1 MLRYSNA
8 CVRGVTAQTGS
19 GMRIRPGTMLPAARR
34 VQEGVGRG
42 VLGRSILSASRA
54 PSGTWTRASVGA
66 GARGLA
72 TDATTATPRPPS
84 TTTTPAK
91 EQTLSKH
98 WKWGDLIARNRRKM
112 DLRDQAD
119 PREAQLLLDIAAA
132 GIAPKY
138 TGKEARTP
146 TVSQKAVE
154 MELKWLQDP
163 RELADRVARLLKGRQ
178 PALAAALVRRAQKER
193 MECGVAWNHL
203 MEHCMEKNAPM
214 AAFKFYNEMKKRGRR
229 PSSRTYTIMLNGLSH
244 IGDSKVQGVRPV
256 PTAFSIY
263 KSISAPNSAVERSII
278 HTNAMLNVCAR
289 HGDMETLWEVIS
301 DLPEEGPGAPNRM
314 TYTIILQAIRATTQR
329 DVDSLHPSQVDA
341 IIERKAEGVR
351 EGKRIWVDVI
361 TRWKNGRLE
370 IDHFLVNAMASLL
383 VYGASERDCYDALC
397 LFNQTMGIPIFA
409 RKPPDPRPSEQS
421 VYETAKR
428 APLFYEKNQETRD
441 PDEIPFEK
449 LEEPEEQK
457 EHDEKEKEE
466 DEELET
472 LEEEAEE
479 VENFDGLFDPV
490 VPADASHANERAEV
504 ASGPTYLKPDNAE
517 LSFILEAC
525 RLMTQA
531 VGAGKEYW
539 QHLTLEDHGYMI
551 QPDAHAF
558 HQYLRLLRVSRSSR
572 AALELLRDQMVPAK
586 KVEGKTFHIALS
598 CCRRDRSNVN
608 VFNSASEILDLMD
621 KNLVIPDPRAVDDYL
636 DLVEILAG
644 NPQWLMFLN
653 GLNADEEI
661 KRQKLNSVA
670 PALRYK
676 LRSIALANLRP
687 HIAKLY
693 DAMENGRVVK
703 TQTRSR
709 HIKVNNDGAI
719 VGYTALRAMVKTR
732 ALIDK
737 LLGPEYEKLRS
748 KADTELLKQE
758 TKKLRKFSDPEMVA
772 KFENTLVYATREQ
785 MKEFRA
791 REHEMEQE
799 QAEDLNEEKEQQEE
813 QKDKQEDEKK
823 GKQQTEEQLKQDE
836 QKEEQ
841 PKEQKNEDNEG

>member
-1 MLRYSNA
+1 
-8 CVRGVTAQTGS
+8 
-19 GMRIRPGTMLPAARR
+19 
-34 VQEGVGRG
+34 
-42 VLGRSILSASRA
+42 
-54 PSGTWTRASVGA
+54 
-66 GARGLA
+66 
-72 TDATTATPRPPS
+72 
-84 TTTTPAK
+84 
-91 EQTLSKH
+91 
-98 WKWGDLIARNRRKM
+98 
-112 DLRDQAD
+112 
-119 PREAQLLLDIAAA
+119 
-132 GIAPKY
+132 
-138 TGKEARTP
+138 
-146 TVSQKAVE
+146 
-154 MELKWLQDP
+154 
-163 RELADRVARLLKGRQ
+163 
-178 PALAAALVRRAQKER
+178 
-193 MECGVAWNHL
+193 
-203 MEHCMEKNAPM
+203 
-214 AAFKFYNEMKKRGRR
+214 MKKRGRR

-244 IGDSKVQGVRPV
+244 IGEAKVQRIRPV
-256 PTAFSIY
+256 RTAFSIY

-314 TYTIILQAIRATTQR
+314 TYTIILQAIRAITQR
-329 DVDSLHPSQVDA
+329 DVDSMHPSQVDG

-361 TRWKNGRLE
+361 TRWKNGQLE
-370 IDHFLVNAMASLL
+370 MDHFLVNAMASLL

-397 LFNQTMGIPIFA
+397 LINQTMGIPIFA

-428 APLFYEKNQETRD
+428 APLFYEKNQETQD
-441 PDEIPFEK
+441 PYEIPFEK

-457 EHDEKEKEE
+457 EHE
-466 DEELET
+466 EELET
-472 LEEEAEE
+472 LEEEVEE

-490 VPADASHANERAEV
+490 VPADASHANKRAEV

-531 VGAGKEYW
+531 IGAGKEYW
-539 QHLTLEDHGYMI
+539 QHLTLEDHGYRI

-558 HQYLRLLRVSRSSR
+558 HQYLRLLRVGRSSR
-572 AALELLRDQMVPAK
+572 AALELLRDQMVPARQ
-586 KVEGKTFHIALS
+586 VEGKTFHIALS
-598 CCRRDRSNVN
+598 CCRRDRSNIN
-608 VFNSASEILDLMD
+608 VFNNASGILDLMD

-653 GLNADEEI
+653 GLNSDEEI
-661 KRQKLNSVA
+661 KKQKLNSVA
-670 PALRYK
+670 HALRYK
-676 LRSIALANLRP
+676 LRSTALANLRP

-693 DAMENGRVVK
+693 DAMEKGRVVK
-703 TQTRSR
+703 AHTRSR

-719 VGYTALRAMVKTR
+719 IGYTALTAMVKIR

-737 LLGPEYEKLRS
+737 LLGPEYENLRS

-785 MKEFRA
+785 MNEFRA
-791 REHEMEQE
+791 RERETEQE
-799 QAEDLNEEKEQQEE
+799 EAEELNEEKEQQEE
-813 QKDKQEDEKK
+813 QKDKQEDEKE
-823 GKQQTEEQLKQDE
+823 GKQQTEEQMKQEQQEEQKQEE

-841 PKEQKNEDNEG
+841 PKEQKKEDNEGRA

>member
-1 MLRYSNA
+1 MLRYNNVY
-8 CVRGVTAQTGS
+8 VRGVGVQSGS
-19 GMRIRPGTMLPAARR
+19 GMRIHPGTMLRGAGR
-34 VQEGVGRG
+34 VRGGLGRG

-54 PSGTWTRASVGA
+54 PSGTWIRASVGA

-72 TDATTATPRPPS
+72 TDAS
-84 TTTTPAK
+84 TTPPPPPTPAK
-91 EQTLSKH
+91 EQTLNKN
-98 WKWGDLIARNRRKM
+98 WKWDDLIARNRRKK

-163 RELADRVARLLKGRQ
+163 RQLADRVARLLKDRQ
-178 PALAAALVRRAQKER
+178 PAMAAALVRRAQKEH

-203 MEHCMEKNAPM
+203 MEYCMEKNAPM

-244 IGDSKVQGVRPV
+244 IGEAKVQGIRPV
-256 PTAFSIY
+256 RTAFSIY

-314 TYTIILQAIRATTQR
+314 TYTIILQAIRAITQR
-329 DVDSLHPSQVDA
+329 DVDSMHPSQVDG

-361 TRWKNGRLE
+361 TRWKNGQLE
-370 IDHFLVNAMASLL
+370 MDHFLVNAMASLL

-397 LFNQTMGIPIFA
+397 LVNQTMGIPIFA
-409 RKPPDPRPSEQS
+409 RKPPDPHPSEQS

-428 APLFYEKNQETRD
+428 APLFYEKNQETQD
-441 PDEIPFEK
+441 PYEIPFEK
-449 LEEPEEQK
+449 LEEPEEQR
-457 EHDEKEKEE
+457 EHENG
-466 DEELET
+466 ELET
-472 LEEEAEE
+472 PEEEVEE
-479 VENFDGLFDPV
+479 EENFDGLFDPV
-490 VPADASHANERAEV
+490 VPADVSKENKNAEV

-539 QHLTLEDHGYMI
+539 QHLTLEDQGYKI

-558 HQYLRLLRVSRSSR
+558 HQYLRLLRVGRSSR

-586 KVEGKTFHIALS
+586 QVEGKTFHIALS
-598 CCRRDRSNVN
+598 CCRRDRSNIN
-608 VFNSASEILDLMD
+608 VFNNASGILDLMD
-621 KNLVIPDPRAVDDYL
+621 KHLVIPDPRAVDDYL

-644 NPQWLMFLN
+644 NLQWLMFLN
-653 GLNADEEI
+653 GLNSDEEI
-661 KRQKLNSVA
+661 KKQKLNSVA
-670 PALRYK
+670 HALRYK
-676 LRSIALANLRP
+676 LRSTALANLRP

-703 TQTRSR
+703 AHTRSR

-719 VGYTALRAMVKTR
+719 IGYTALTAMVKIR
-732 ALIDK
+732 AMIDK
-737 LLGPEYEKLRS
+737 LLGPEYENLRS
-748 KADTELLKQE
+748 KADTELLQQE
-758 TKKLRKFSDPEMVA
+758 TKKLRRFSDPEMVV

-799 QAEDLNEEKEQQEE
+799 AEELNEEKEQQDEKEGKQQKEEHMKQEQHEE
-813 QKDKQEDEKK
+813 QKQEEQEEKQRDEQQEEQKK
-823 GKQQTEEQLKQDE
+823 GD
-836 QKEEQ
+836 
-841 PKEQKNEDNEG
+841 NEDRA